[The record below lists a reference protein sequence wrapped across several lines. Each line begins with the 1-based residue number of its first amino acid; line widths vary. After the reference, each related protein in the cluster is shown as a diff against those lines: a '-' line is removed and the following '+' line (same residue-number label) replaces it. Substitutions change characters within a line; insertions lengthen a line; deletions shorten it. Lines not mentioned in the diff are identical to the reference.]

1 MEAGGA
7 NGGSGMA
14 RAENARA
21 VASMVKVKA
30 RAAAEAVM
38 AMAVAKVAKMV
49 EEWVEA
55 RVDVSAVEVE
65 VGMGAWV

>member
-1 MEAGGA
+1 
-7 NGGSGMA
+7 
-14 RAENARA
+14 
-21 VASMVKVKA
+21 MVKVKA

>member
-1 MEAGGA
+1 
-7 NGGSGMA
+7 MA

-38 AMAVAKVAKMV
+38 AMAVGKVAKMV

-55 RVDVSAVEVE
+55 GVDVSAVEVE

>member
-1 MEAGGA
+1 
-7 NGGSGMA
+7 MA
-14 RAENARA
+14 RAQNARA

-38 AMAVAKVAKMV
+38 AMAVGKVAKMA

>member
-1 MEAGGA
+1 
-7 NGGSGMA
+7 MA
-14 RAENARA
+14 RAQNARA
-21 VASMVKVKA
+21 VASMVKAKA

-55 RVDVSAVEVE
+55 GVDVSAVEVE

>member
-1 MEAGGA
+1 
-7 NGGSGMA
+7 MA

-55 RVDVSAVEVE
+55 GVDVSAVEVE